1 MKPDFTYTL
10 LILFTNSFSQ
20 NTIQLDSLQLAVY
33 NYHKGFSKQ
42 KPDLTRSAISSQ
54 LNMFNGNSSTNAI
67 DWEAHMFIQGGEI
80 NEWINWMIENAGLFK
95 NDITFKTQNKRSN
108 SAILITEETGS
119 NKFRFWENEE
129 VVYQLG
135 KTNDG
140 WQILSVFI
148 KNLKNPE

>member
-1 MKPDFTYTL
+1 MKAIFSYIL

-20 NTIQLDSLQLAVY
+20 NTIQLDSLQLALY
-33 NYHKGFSKQ
+33 KYHKGFSEQ
-42 KPDLTRSAISSQ
+42 KLDLTRSAISCQ
-54 LNMFNGNSSTNAI
+54 LNMFNGNSSANAT
-67 DWEAHMFIQGGEI
+67 DWEAHIFLQDDEI
-80 NEWINWMIENAGLFK
+80 NEWINWMIENAGPFK

-108 SAILITEETGS
+108 SAILVTEETGS
-119 NKFRFWENEE
+119 NKFRSWENEE

-140 WQILSVFI
+140 WKILSVFI